1 MRGCGEAVVVVL
13 QEECFFSEVRVITF
27 ITKKYS
33 TLKTTTTTDYHILNL
48 PPPAVPVKEADQF
61 FSQHPIIYR
70 PTHPKN
76 RTPTGGVSPL
86 PTTPFSNI
94 QRRGFTP
101 PLS

>member
-1 MRGCGEAVVVVL
+1 MTMTL
-13 QEECFFSEVRVITF
+13 L
-27 ITKKYS
+27 KK
-33 TLKTTTTTDYHILNL
+33 LL
-48 PPPAVPVKEADQF
+48 AVPAEEPDQF
-61 FSQHPIIYR
+61 FSQQPIIYR

-86 PTTPFSNI
+86 STTPFSEI